1 MVGAGPPPLWGRGR
15 QGRNTVAAETGSLRL
30 EFPSCYGP
38 ELRNPQQLCLTRQLL
53 QSPSF
58 SSHPAWP
65 LPPAPPSSQAPPPAR
80 IQTHTAHGC
89 PRAQHSGQN
98 PWRKESQT
106 HPGSL
111 PSHMLLGPERTPNAQ
126 SPSCDQLPLA
136 CGSQLYPTFHPGSA
150 HFRDGNTDL
159 KVAKLGQDQPDSSD
173 LAQLGREW
181 RGGGVEGA
189 KGLGASSSPPGRSRR
204 AASEGALQSLCLESL
219 WPCPQ
224 ELFLVNDLPAL
235 THQPTLEGL
244 GEAGLEGRA
253 WTEQGSGLPGVR
265 SNPGPIPPHPC

>member
-53 QSPSF
+53 QSPSLYHLPLLPLKPLLLPGYKHTQHMAAPGL
-58 SSHPAWP
+58 STLAKTPGGRSH
-65 LPPAPPSSQAPPPAR
+65 R
-80 IQTHTAHGC
+80 HH
-89 PRAQHSGQN
+89 
-98 PWRKESQT
+98 
-106 HPGSL
+106 GSL
-111 PSHMLLGPERTPNAQ
+111 PSHMLLGPERTPNSQ

-136 CGSQLYPTFHPGSA
+136 CGSQFYPTFHPGSA

-181 RGGGVEGA
+181 EGWRGRGGQR
-189 KGLGASSSPPGRSRR
+189 PPGTQ
-204 AASEGALQSLCLESL
+204 AAHQADPGEQQVREPASLHAGVSL
-219 WPCPQ
+219 SVPTETFPC
-224 ELFLVNDLPAL
+224 E
-235 THQPTLEGL
+235 
-244 GEAGLEGRA
+244 
-253 WTEQGSGLPGVR
+253 
-265 SNPGPIPPHPC
+265 

>member
-1 MVGAGPPPLWGRGR
+1 MVGAGPPPLWGRGP

-53 QSPSF
+53 QSPSLY
-58 SSHPAWP
+58 HLP
-65 LPPAPPSSQAPPPAR
+65 LLPQAPPPAR

-111 PSHMLLGPERTPNAQ
+111 PSHMLLGPERTTNSQ

-136 CGSQLYPTFHPGSA
+136 CGSQLHPTFHPGSA

-159 KVAKLGQDQPDSSD
+159 KVAKRGQDQPDSSD

-181 RGGGVEGA
+181 EGWRGRGGQQPR
-189 KGLGASSSPPGRSRR
+189 GLK
-204 AASEGALQSLCLESL
+204 
-219 WPCPQ
+219 
-224 ELFLVNDLPAL
+224 
-235 THQPTLEGL
+235 QPTRQISE
-244 GEAGLEGRA
+244 
-253 WTEQGSGLPGVR
+253 S
-265 SNPGPIPPHPC
+265 SK